1 MKRTTSTIFTILVTA
16 TVTAGACLGLPH
28 VLSGNKNLPADS
40 VTATNTS
47 SESNQNA
54 LDGENQT
61 STSSTPSEQNNS
73 IPTNP
78 PGNSQHPSL
87 VSFSDGLLTV
97 NVPANWSKGP
107 IHGGNF
113 SGWKFVNPD
122 DPNQQLTLIT
132 SSCVGCASNQKLF
145 LQGIVKPDPT
155 ALLPTTTTQHYLFNN
170 GLSAGYTFRDAKGN
184 PYLGNGVV
192 TVTEDKS
199 GNVSGYVQVEIFL
212 PDAQKS
218 LATEILNSVKTKTQ

>member
-16 TVTAGACLGLPH
+16 TVTAGVCLGLPR
-28 VLSGNKNLPADS
+28 VLSGSKVLSADA
-40 VTATNTS
+40 VTGTDTS
-47 SESNQNA
+47 SESNRTA
-54 LDGENQT
+54 SDGVNQT
-61 STSSTPSEQNNS
+61 GTTSTPSEQNNS
-73 IPTNP
+73 QPTNSS
-78 PGNSQHPSL
+78 GNSQQPSL
-87 VSFSDGLLTV
+87 VPFSDGLLTV

-107 IHGGNF
+107 IQGGNF

-184 PYLGNGVV
+184 PYQGNGVV
-192 TVTEDKS
+192 TVTEDKN
-199 GNVSGYVQVEIFL
+199 GNVSGYIQVEVFL